1 MIWMAFLLWSCNPQT
16 TDKALVQNI
25 AKGLAE
31 CREDQINLLV
41 QQNNIQTAFNYC
53 GENSFNS
60 FRWSADGSKLFFGY
74 YGNSYIQDGE
84 HRSISA
90 LDIPAISPVKPA
102 WLSNGILAVPL
113 AQKKESKGQNLAW
126 ALPDGTYKEQTLSL
140 TELNDLQ
147 NFSEDTILFTAK
159 NSDGI
164 RKAYTL
170 TYGETEVQ
178 PIFEFLQE
186 PFTRIGYAPQTKIL
200 GVSTKDQSKVYR
212 EEKLL
217 FSVKNASRVVPHPF
231 ADFVVL
237 EAKGE
242 PISILRPVET
252 IGKSEEEIERAQR
265 KQKKIEQ
272 DLPDWMDKTYTPN
285 EIHVVDLTQNN
296 RYRIPFFFGE
306 DFEWYTDQG
315 YYCSMTLQGVAGE
328 SIHPNVGLLTLRY
341 PLGSIRLNKLDRAE
355 LIGSVGP

>member
-1 MIWMAFLLWSCNPQT
+1 MWMAFLLWSCNSQA

-41 QQNNIQTAFNYC
+41 QKNNIQTAFGYC

-74 YGNSYIQDGE
+74 YGKSYIQDGE
-84 HRSISA
+84 KRFISA
-90 LDIPAISPVKPA
+90 LDIPTISSVKPA

-113 AQKKESKGQNLAW
+113 AQKKESKEQNLAW
-126 ALPDGTYKEQTLSL
+126 VLSDGTYKEQTLSL

-159 NSDGI
+159 DKTGQ

-170 TYGETEVQ
+170 KYGDTEVQ
-178 PIFEFLQE
+178 PIFSFLKE
-186 PFTRIGYAPQTKIL
+186 SFTRLGYAPKTKTL
-200 GVSTKDQSKVYR
+200 GVSMGDQAKVYR

-217 FSVKNASRVVPHPF
+217 FTAKNTTRVVPHPF

-237 EAKGE
+237 EAKGK
-242 PISILRPVET
+242 PISILRPIDT
-252 IGKSEEEIERAQR
+252 TGKSEEEIAREKR
-265 KQKKIEQ
+265 KQKQVEQ
-272 DLPDWMDKTYTPN
+272 DLPDWMDKTFIPN
-285 EIHVVDLTQNN
+285 EIHVVDITQNK

-315 YYCSMTLQGVAGE
+315 YYCSMTLQGVGGE

-341 PLGSIRLNKLDRAE
+341 PMGSIRLNKLDRAE
-355 LIGSVGP
+355 FIGSVGP